1 MVPLGKPLTFV
12 EIQWFQKRNDVK
24 MIMVDVP
31 HIAKTLGLEK
41 SETSTT
47 SLKCLD
53 VEKTLLGNNFFSM
66 KIMGCG

>member
-1 MVPLGKPLTFV
+1 
-12 EIQWFQKRNDVK
+12 